1 LFSAMLAAARQR
13 SRSTGRNFLNAVAVS
28 NAPVQWRNPLSEA
41 KPWFSQCRTWTNF
54 AAQKRTARAALSINM
69 PLKLFPERGLARLG
83 SCSSGN
89 SREMTRIC
97 AVAPSSGRLAAS
109 STGRSLTPAL
119 IESRSSLH
127 AVKHFK
133 FEQRG
138 KRRLHKRPNASEID
152 RCRWWLDQE
161 RALIRPKL
169 VVALGATAVRG
180 VLGRT
185 VSIAKIRG
193 EILSQEGGSRVL
205 VTIHPSYL
213 LRIQSDDNEAE

>member
-1 LFSAMLAAARQR
+1 MAQSGQRGKTLVQPMPNLDELRSAEANCTRCPLYQYATQVVPGEGPREARIMFVGEQPGNDEDLR
-13 SRSTGRNFLNAVAVS
+13 GRPFVGPAGRVLDRAIADAGLDRVKIFV
-28 NAPVQWRNPLSEA
+28 
-41 KPWFSQCRTWTNF
+41 TN
-54 AAQKRTARAALSINM
+54 
-69 PLKLFPERGLARLG
+69 
-83 SCSSGN
+83 
-89 SREMTRIC
+89 
-97 AVAPSSGRLAAS
+97 
-109 STGRSLTPAL
+109 
-119 IESRSSLH
+119 

-213 LRIQSDDNEAE
+213 LRIQSDDNEAEKADAYHRFVEDLRVCAKALHSRGYMPRGRAD